1 MRLEE
6 LASKYNLFLCP
17 LPTIKTST
25 PIPTITPFRTS
36 ASTLFLATT
45 LPATSPNNPILVNT
59 TVCPVCN
66 RDNVGKSFI
75 NDPATENRT
84 FVNSSGQVI
93 STTLAYGSNG
103 SIVLSHVLIFFN

>member
-6 LASKYNLFLCP
+6 LASKYNLFLSP

-59 TVCPVCN
+59 TVCLFVI
-66 RDNVGKSFI
+66 VTMS
-75 NDPATENRT
+75 ENR
-84 FVNSSGQVI
+84 
-93 STTLAYGSNG
+93 
-103 SIVLSHVLIFFN
+103 LSMNQLPKIEPL